1 MPDRIILTW
10 SGDPK
15 TTQAVT
21 WRTSTE
27 VKLGFAEIALAGAGP
42 DFAMESKSIAA
53 TSSALK
59 TDLNT
64 ADFHSVQFYDLK
76 PGTKYAYRV
85 GDKTNWSEWFHFST
99 ASDIPS
105 PFSFIYFGD
114 AQNDLRSMWS
124 RVIREAHSDA
134 PKAKF
139 ILHAG
144 DLVNTAQSDGEW
156 GEWGE
161 WFGAGAWLNTMMPS
175 VPVVGNHEMQRAE
188 GGGIRLTH
196 HWRAQFT
203 LPEDRLEGLS
213 ETCYTMEY
221 QSARFVVLISNE
233 KVEQQVEWLED
244 VLSKNKLP

>member
-76 PGTKYAYRV
+76 LGTKYA
-85 GDKTNWSEWFHFST
+85 
-99 ASDIPS
+99 
-105 PFSFIYFGD
+105 
-114 AQNDLRSMWS
+114 
-124 RVIREAHSDA
+124 
-134 PKAKF
+134 
-139 ILHAG
+139 
-144 DLVNTAQSDGEW
+144 
-156 GEWGE
+156 
-161 WFGAGAWLNTMMPS
+161 
-175 VPVVGNHEMQRAE
+175 
-188 GGGIRLTH
+188 
-196 HWRAQFT
+196 
-203 LPEDRLEGLS
+203 
-213 ETCYTMEY
+213 
-221 QSARFVVLISNE
+221 
-233 KVEQQVEWLED
+233 
-244 VLSKNKLP
+244 